1 MISLAYFGTLVNR
14 IRGKS
19 RPVEKWYD
27 MGDVNLAKTFKKP
40 CLKDIKTAGENVKT
54 EAENDEKDE
63 HQTDFSFQRVHVSS
77 SEKNHQTQ
85 KKKKLDKVEQQN
97 RPKKPLSAVDLYHL
111 LTSTLKKPTKR
122 TTTTTTSRQDVI
134 STTTTTSFVRIFS
147 TSSTYHHRPT
157 EIITTT
163 QVPFQSS
170 QKPTDFFIRI
180 FSTPSTIYFGKTLTT
195 TTTTTTTKPPSVAQT
210 QKKHFHIVD
219 SHVNTIEIVDIDS
232 PRVDTS
238 QPRPGDIE
246 IVGDSDS
253 DSEGGGVYVYVD
265 TYSCAPTHCQ
275 RKVPYKQFNNRVLQH
290 RNIYP

>member
-1 MISLAYFGTLVNR
+1 MPYFGTLVNR

-54 EAENDEKDE
+54 VAKNDEKDE
-63 HQTDFSFQRVHVSS
+63 HQTNLRFQRVHVSS
-77 SEKNHQTQ
+77 SDSEKNHQTQ
-85 KKKKLDKVEQQN
+85 KKKKLEKWEQQN

-122 TTTTTTSRQDVI
+122 TTTTTTSRPEVI
-134 STTTTTSFVRIFS
+134 STTTTTSSFVRIFS
-147 TSSTYHHRPT
+147 TSSPYHHRPT
-157 EIITTT
+157 EIITSST
-163 QVPFQSS
+163 QAPTLAS
-170 QKPTDFFIRI
+170 QNPTDFFIRI
-180 FSTPSTIYFGKTLTT
+180 FSTPSTIYFGETPT
-195 TTTTTTTKPPSVAQT
+195 TTTTTTTKPPFVAQT
-210 QKKHFHIVD
+210 QRKHFHIVD

-232 PRVDTS
+232 PKVDRS
-238 QPRPGDIE
+238 QPKPGDIE
-246 IVGDSDS
+246 IVGDSES
-253 DSEGGGVYVYVD
+253 DGEEGGVYVYVN